1 MLVKALITAIIGGVL
16 FPLFF
21 KLFTRKSL
29 DKKTI
34 SPVIQGFFFAVIF
47 FMILIVTKTFS

>member
-1 MLVKALITAIIGGVL
+1 MLGKALITAIIGGVL

-29 DKKTI
+29 DKKTT

>member
-1 MLVKALITAIIGGVL
+1 MLVKALITAIIGGIL

-29 DKKTI
+29 DKRLLDLSVKD
-34 SPVIQGFFFAVIF
+34 
-47 FMILIVTKTFS
+47 FSSRLSSL